1 MHNKEHFSCRG
12 VQLIQR
18 LLLFALTGG
27 ILLLLV
33 EIRFEHSA
41 VMGEKWQSWIP
52 CIYLPVLL
60 LLIPIAMVFFRKFG
74 QKMLIVMF
82 SGLMAVGLLGFWFH
96 SKGKPIAK
104 VWHVIATDLEQ
115 PGHVKVS
122 EDEEDTT
129 PPVLAPLALM
139 GLGSIGIL
147 VCLLASKEMN
157 SKINNASGTLS
168 RSETNDKAD
177 L

>member
-52 CIYLPVLL
+52 CIYLP
-60 LLIPIAMVFFRKFG
+60 K
-74 QKMLIVMF
+74 K
-82 SGLMAVGLLGFWFH
+82 LGF
-96 SKGKPIAK
+96 S
-104 VWHVIATDLEQ
+104 
-115 PGHVKVS
+115 
-122 EDEEDTT
+122 
-129 PPVLAPLALM
+129 
-139 GLGSIGIL
+139 
-147 VCLLASKEMN
+147 CLFSCVYVP
-157 SKINNASGTLS
+157 
-168 RSETNDKAD
+168 D
-177 L
+177 